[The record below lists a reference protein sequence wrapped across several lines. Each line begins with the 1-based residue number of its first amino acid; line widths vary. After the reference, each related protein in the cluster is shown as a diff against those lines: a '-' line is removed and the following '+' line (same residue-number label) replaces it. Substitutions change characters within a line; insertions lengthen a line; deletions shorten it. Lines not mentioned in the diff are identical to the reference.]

1 MICQREGCEAEA
13 EVEIRALDPEDPS
26 GGRFCVAH
34 GRLFLGSGEETGT
47 EPPKVAVL
55 VGEKRG
61 LPDFSNVE
69 ASLHVSG
76 VTAGHT
82 EAEIDVLVAQGK
94 IAFGKMAERVHE
106 MIADGLRKRGW

>member
-1 MICQREGCEAEA
+1 MICQREGCETEA
-13 EVEIRALDPEDPS
+13 EVEVRALDPEDPS

-34 GRLFLGSGEETGT
+34 GRFFLGGGAEET
-47 EPPKVAVL
+47 EAPKVAVL

-76 VTAGHT
+76 ITARHT
-82 EAEIDVLVAQGK
+82 ETEIEVLVAQGK

-106 MIADGLRKRGW
+106 MIAEGLRKRGW